1 MDIIIQARL
10 SSKRLPKKVLLKVN
24 DKPLLKYLIERL
36 NRSKYKNR
44 IIVATTLNKLDNSIE
59 KFCKN
64 EKVSC
69 FRGNLTNVTKRY
81 SNLIKEYKLKSFVR
95 ICADSPL
102 IDPKIIDKAIELFK
116 NKNDYD
122 LVTNKFPRSYPVGQT
137 VEVIKAETYLDSLSL
152 IKTESEK
159 EHVTLH
165 MYNNA
170 NKFKIKNFKNKFN
183 MSKKILSIDN
193 KIHFNRFK
201 KYIKTNEDSYKNH
214 SMNEILKIYK

>member
-64 EKVSC
+64 EKVK
-69 FRGNLTNVTKRY
+69 FFKKNLTNVTKRY
-81 SNLIKEYKLKSFVR
+81 SNLIKEYNLKSFVR

>member
-64 EKVSC
+64 EKVNC

-81 SNLIKEYKLKSFVR
+81 SNLIKEYNLKSFVR

-183 MSKKILSIDN
+183 MSRKILSIDN

-201 KYIKTNEDSYKNH
+201 KYIKTNVDSYKNH